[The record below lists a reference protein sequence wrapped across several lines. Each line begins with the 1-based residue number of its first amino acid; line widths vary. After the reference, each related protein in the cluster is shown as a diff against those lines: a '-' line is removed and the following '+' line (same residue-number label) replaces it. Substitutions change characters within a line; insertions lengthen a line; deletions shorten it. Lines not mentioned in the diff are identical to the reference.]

1 MRKTTV
7 STSTWNI
14 DATHS
19 AAEFKVKHLMI
30 SNVKGHFT
38 KMTGV

>member
-1 MRKTTV
+1 M

-19 AAEFKVKHLMI
+19 TAEFKIRHLMI
-30 SNVKGHFT
+30 SNVKGHFP
-38 KMTGV
+38 KVVDAG